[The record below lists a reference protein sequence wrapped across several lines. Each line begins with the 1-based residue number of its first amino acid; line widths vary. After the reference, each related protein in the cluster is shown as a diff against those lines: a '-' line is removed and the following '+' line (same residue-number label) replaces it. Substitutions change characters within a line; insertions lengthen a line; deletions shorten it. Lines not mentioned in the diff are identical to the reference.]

1 MMPMQNMLNRKSSLP
16 IKLRLKSQD
25 TVTFIDQMFENFV
38 LLLLHSLDL
47 RCLSPHAY
55 RALLS
60 HNAFAIGNIN
70 ASFIVHETNALQNP
84 AYKYS
89 CNILFGDEL
98 VKAYIRDNER
108 FLPNGNIYK
117 LFIFVLIF
125 SSNCSVV
132 IYPNDEHIQTISSSM
147 ELIQIQNIYVTMLW
161 KYLIYIYGH
170 DGAVM
175 CFTRIIKNVLDALAR
190 MEHVLTN
197 ITYLSIL
204 NKVSSLFERRFLLN
218 ME

>member
-1 MMPMQNMLNRKSSLP
+1 MPIELCFLTMLSLLE
-16 IKLRLKSQD
+16 IS
-25 TVTFIDQMFENFV
+25 T
-38 LLLLHSLDL
+38 
-47 RCLSPHAY
+47 
-55 RALLS
+55 
-60 HNAFAIGNIN
+60 

-117 LFIFVLIF
+117 LLIFVLIF

-132 IYPNDEHIQTISSSM
+132 IYPNDEHIQTISSSI
-147 ELIQIQNIYVTMLW
+147 ELIHIQNIYITMLW

-175 CFTRIIKNVLDALAR
+175 CFTKIIKNVLDAFAR